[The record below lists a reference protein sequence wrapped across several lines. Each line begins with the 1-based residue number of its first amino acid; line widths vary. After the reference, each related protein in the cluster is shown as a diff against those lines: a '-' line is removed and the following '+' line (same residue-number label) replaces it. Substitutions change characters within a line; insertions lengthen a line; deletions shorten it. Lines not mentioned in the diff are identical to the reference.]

1 VGFGARKAVVPT
13 AELKVSTIQFYLLS
27 PQFHGAIMS
36 NIKLDTLTKLTLKPT
51 KNWGTFPVDLRF
63 ELDKFRQLRSG

>member
-13 AELKVSTIQFYLLS
+13 AEELFFLSNYLLS